1 MQMKHDLEAFSRE
14 IVSLIKTSG
23 DSGGSG
29 DKSKKSLPHNDFFV
43 PTRQTV
49 VSPVASEWGQQV
61 SASGGRKDKH
71 LQPVA
76 SGVPTVPTATT
87 KIQQGP
93 ACGAEAGSPPEWHAI
108 LAELRERNCPDWMTS
123 TRWTEM
129 LSDGDVFL
137 DRWGDISRR
146 LGWTALDLF
155 GVHPTAPAER
165 FDVMG
170 LLPILQGAEVVALT
184 AQAATFR
191 RRSGAI
197 LTYRRADQTGAVCIT
212 KVSP

>member
-93 ACGAEAGSPPEWHAI
+93 ACGAEADSPPEWHAI
-108 LAELRERNCPDWMTS
+108 LAELSERNCPDWMTLS
-123 TRWTEM
+123 RWAEM
-129 LSDGDVFL
+129 LSDVDAFL
-137 DRWGDISRR
+137 DRWGNVSRR
-146 LGWTALDLF
+146 LGWSALDLF
-155 GVHPTAPAER
+155 GVHPAAPASR
-165 FDVMG
+165 FDAMG
-170 LLPILQGAEVVALT
+170 LFLLIGGGEVIALT
-184 AQAATFR
+184 ASSATIR
-191 RRSGAI
+191 RRSGAV
-197 LTYRRADQTGAVCIT
+197 LTYRRSDRGEAVLMS
-212 KVSP
+212 KVRS

>member
-1 MQMKHDLEAFSRE
+1 MKHDLEAFSRE
-14 IVSLIKTSG
+14 IMSLIKTSG

-49 VSPVASEWGQQV
+49 VSPVGSEWGQQV
-61 SASGGRKDKH
+61 SASGGRKREY
-71 LQPVA
+71 LQPVVA
-76 SGVPTVPTATT
+76 GVPTVPTATT
-87 KIQQGP
+87 QIQLGP
-93 ACGAEAGSPPEWHAI
+93 RCETEGSAPAEWYAI
-108 LAELRERNCPDWMTS
+108 LAGLRERNCPDWMTS
-123 TRWTEM
+123 SRWTEM
-129 LSDGDVFL
+129 LSDGDAFL
-137 DRWGDISRR
+137 DRWGNISRR
-146 LGWTALDLF
+146 LGWSALDLF

-184 AQAATFR
+184 AQAATIR
-191 RRSGAI
+191 RRSTAI

-212 KVSP
+212 EVSP